1 LWNCF
6 VSRQFVIMT
15 TFNLKSNS
23 PLERRRL
30 FLDCKTR
37 WESLLQM
44 LKRFYELRKE
54 VKIAMV
60 PLEEQFD
67 LSDEELVSIKEMC
80 DALAP
85 IEMAVE
91 YLCKE
96 DADLL
101 LAEKVAEFA
110 AKNNWEI
117 LKHQLAWHWLKCSKH
132 VFVKGE
138 TLTLFI

>member
-1 LWNCF
+1 
-6 VSRQFVIMT
+6 
-15 TFNLKSNS
+15 
-23 PLERRRL
+23 
-30 FLDCKTR
+30 
-37 WESLLQM
+37 M

-110 AKNNWEI
+110 AKNN
-117 LKHQLAWHWLKCSKH
+117 
-132 VFVKGE
+132 
-138 TLTLFI
+138 